1 MFVKKTLFHVF
12 LNNCR
17 FLTYYPRMASLSV
30 SSRFAGL
37 KIEDDD
43 SPPISLQE
51 KSKKVA
57 KSTTKKSEPE
67 KNTKGQPTK
76 SQVG

>member
-1 MFVKKTLFHVF
+1 
-12 LNNCR
+12 
-17 FLTYYPRMASLSV
+17 MASLSV